1 MEEVPNPLVKH
12 AFVLI
17 DDLETAPD
25 DVKKPLLAQC
35 LHARLGLLAPTSLE
49 VTSSTVDAIPRAD
62 LSWVLQAVKD
72 CFKGC
77 SPPPFLDLLKEGL
90 KEAKAEAKRAK
101 TLAATQAAATGA
113 RPIDAGVAWGRG

>member
-1 MEEVPNPLVKH
+1 MINH
-12 AFVLI
+12 ALVLI
-17 DDLETAPD
+17 DGLETAPD
-25 DVKKPLLAQC
+25 AVKKPLLAQC

-77 SPPPFLDLLKEGL
+77 SPPPFLDLLKEAL

-113 RPIDAGVAWGRG
+113 QPTGEGVAWTRG